1 MSLQLFSIG
10 IDVGGTNMRAAQIS
24 PEGEIIRKTSVTG
37 SRDPS
42 KAVTLIKSLIH
53 EMDGESATAIGI
65 GIPGRVDGWTGE
77 IISGGF
83 LNLSGCDLQ
92 SEMSS
97 TYGRPVTVANDCS
110 MALIGEARVGA
121 ARGMNSSVMLTIGT
135 GIGGAVMENGR
146 IVNGRRCAG
155 QLGHL
160 VVNLHGQPCPCGQRG
175 CIETESSGT
184 ALQRHLFE
192 AGYAPET
199 RFETLL
205 TLAESGD
212 ETALRVMVAW
222 AAPLKSAINT
232 LSAAFDPDVVLLGGG
247 MGKAALAALNF
258 LPHSET
264 WYEADIRAARLDDDA
279 GVIGCGLA
287 AFDLTNANHY
297 AKPANGKRLVMVN
310 GVPASG
316 KSAISHKLAGETGW
330 QVLSLDAI
338 KDPFLELIAD
348 VDRPFNRILG
358 RASYKSIFSIIRNA
372 APGTTF
378 IVDAWFGFQ
387 PADVLKEH
395 IAMAGITQII
405 ELWCHAPAETI
416 GERYRSRLEN
426 RLPGHPGASYIPEL
440 IELAQNAKPIGLGPV
455 LDINTIQPKDARA
468 ILDWMEKAF
477 ENQACQKPPT

>member
-1 MSLQLFSIG
+1 MSLPLFSIG

-24 PEGEIIRKTSVTG
+24 PKGEIIRKTSVTG

-53 EMDGESATAIGI
+53 EMDGDRAAAIGI

-92 SEMSS
+92 CEMSATS
-97 TYGRPVTVANDCS
+97 GRPVTVANDCS

-184 ALQRHLFE
+184 ALQRHLRE

-199 RFETLL
+199 RFEAILA
-205 TLAESGD
+205 LAESGD
-212 ETALRVMVAW
+212 KVALQVMTAW

-258 LPHSET
+258 LPRSET
-264 WYEADIRAARLDDDA
+264 WYEADIRGARLDDDA

-287 AFDLTNANHY
+287 AFDLLNADHPG
-297 AKPANGKRLVMVN
+297 KPAHGKRLVMVN

-316 KSAISHKLAGETGW
+316 KSAVSHKIAGETGW
-330 QVLSLDAI
+330 QVLSLDEI
-338 KDPFLELIAD
+338 KNPFLELIDD
-348 VDRPFNRILG
+348 VDRPFNRLLG
-358 RASYKSIFSIIRNA
+358 RASYKSIFSIIRDA

-395 IAMAGITQII
+395 IAMAGITQIV
-405 ELWCHAPAETI
+405 ELWCHAPAKTI

-440 IELAQNAKPIGLGPV
+440 IELAQRAEPIGLAPV
-455 LDINTIQPKDARA
+455 LDIDTTQPKDAKA
-468 ILDWMEKAF
+468 ILDWMVKAF
-477 ENQACQKPPT
+477 ENQGCQKPLT